1 MWHEGLMPQMIL
13 LSFYFVLTFLRDLQ
27 LVEGGLT

>member
-13 LSFYFVLTFLRDLQ
+13 LSFYFVLTFYGIYNWSK
-27 LVEGGLT
+27 EG